1 MQAAYPIGHEP
12 MDDEPQLSLAEALRS
27 EFPLSA
33 VVDRIESKVE
43 AAEGPPMDAL
53 TPEERRVYTL
63 FWFIQDILNNGLY
76 EALRTSSGEHVGE
89 FAAFMRQ
96 LSCAEFAQVFEKCA
110 AMFDPAKLSDI
121 EHRRDATAKVGRP
134 AFEALDAPFFHKL
147 EALEKAV
154 VAHVA
159 THPKQFHLPVDD
171 EAG

>member
-1 MQAAYPIGHEP
+1 
-12 MDDEPQLSLAEALRS
+12 MDEEAQLSLAEALRS

-53 TPEERRVYTL
+53 TSEERRVYAL

-76 EALRTSSGEHVGE
+76 EALRGSSGEHVAD

-96 LSCAEFAQVFEKCA
+96 LGCAEFAKIFEQCA
-110 AMFDPAKLSDI
+110 AMFEPGKIADMD
-121 EHRRDATAKVGRP
+121 HRREATAKLGRKP
-134 AFEALDAPFFHKL
+134 FEALDEPFFHRL
-147 EALEKAV
+147 DRLEKPV
-154 VAHVA
+154 VAYVA
-159 THPKQFHLPVDD
+159 ANPKKFHLPVDD